1 MAEGY
6 FWELERSAW
15 IKGRPWLDK
24 AGAARRAEILARRAR
39 RGQRSAAGLGEGQL
53 HEADLPGLWARWTRR
68 TEDVQGAAL
77 AVTAVS
83 LLVALRAVA
92 LGLAWLIGAAVYCAL
107 SSVGGRHR
115 PRLAP
120 LILAAAVV
128 VASAILVRWLGLDL
142 PIIYLLAAQ
151 LEVVSG
157 GLLAPAALS
166 RWYAAGILSW
176 FEAQISLGF
185 VSAAWSTYAWG
196 WTAPAVR
203 RGQREA
209 LASERRSAPA
219 TAPSPKTVASDPTK
233 LISQLAATHT
243 DETEE
248 TKA

>member
-1 MAEGY
+1 MADGY
-6 FWELERSAW
+6 SWELERSAW
-15 IKGRPWLDK
+15 IKGRPWLDN

-77 AVTAVS
+77 AVTAAS

-92 LGLAWLIGAAVYCAL
+92 LGLAWLIGAAVYGAL
-107 SSVGGRHR
+107 ASVGGRHR

-120 LILAAAVV
+120 PILAAAVV
-128 VASAILVRWLGLDL
+128 VAAAILVRWLGLDL
-142 PIIYLLAAQ
+142 PIIHLLAAQ

-176 FEAQISLGF
+176 LEAQIALGLL
-185 VSAAWSTYAWG
+185 SAAWSTYAWG

-209 LASERRSAPA
+209 RASERRSAPS
-219 TAPSPKTVASDPTK
+219 TPPSAKAVASDPTK

-243 DETEE
+243 AETEE

>member
-1 MAEGY
+1 MADNY
-6 FWELERSAW
+6 SWELERSAW

-24 AGAARRAEILARRAR
+24 ASAARRAEVLARRAR

-77 AVTAVS
+77 AITAIS

-92 LGLAWLIGAAVYCAL
+92 LGLAWMIGAAVHGAL

-120 LILAAAVV
+120 LILAAASV
-128 VASAILVRWLGLDL
+128 VAAAVLVRWLGLDL
-142 PIIYLLAAQ
+142 PIIHLLAAQ

-157 GLLAPAALS
+157 GLLAPASLS

-176 FEAQISLGF
+176 LEAQIALGLL
-185 VSAAWSTYAWG
+185 SAAWSTYAWG

-209 LASERRSAPA
+209 LASERRSTPA
-219 TAPSPKTVASDPTK
+219 TTPSVKTVASDPTK
-233 LISQLAATHT
+233 LISQLAGSHAA
-243 DETEE
+243 ETEE